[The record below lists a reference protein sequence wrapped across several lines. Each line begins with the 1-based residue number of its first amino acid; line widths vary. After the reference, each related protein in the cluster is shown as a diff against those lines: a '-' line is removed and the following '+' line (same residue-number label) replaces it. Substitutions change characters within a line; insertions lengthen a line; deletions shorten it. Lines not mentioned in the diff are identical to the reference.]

1 MGEVILKNVWKKY
14 GQVEAVRD
22 LSFAAHEGEC
32 LVILGPSGA
41 GKTSTLK
48 MIAGVEE
55 ITQGEV
61 YVDGKLANYLTPRER
76 NTAMVFESYALYPHL
91 SVYDN
96 LAFPLRSPTYRL
108 PEDQIRERVTRVA
121 GMLGMS
127 SLLDRAP
134 AQLSQGQ
141 KQRIGLGRALVR
153 EPSVFLFD
161 EPLSH
166 VDAKIR
172 HRMRMEIKRIQ
183 QTLRTTTIYV
193 THDYMEA
200 MSLGD
205 EVVVINEGRLQQ
217 MGTPREVFDY
227 PASLF
232 VADLIGDP
240 PMNFLDVDLASQ
252 NGELLFRT
260 LDGACELP
268 VPAELKPK
276 LQKGTKKRFRIGF
289 RPMFVKHYLSQPES
303 CHIQGAV
310 YVFERFETGGV
321 LTVAAG
327 QNRVLASTEPN
338 LTVHIDQPVWLSLEE
353 NCIRVFDPESGL
365 AVT

>member
-1 MGEVILKNVWKKY
+1 MGEVVFKNVWKKY
-14 GQVEAVRD
+14 GQVEAVKD
-22 LSFAAHEGEC
+22 LSFVAREGEC

-55 ITQGEV
+55 ITEGEV
-61 YVDGKLANYLTPRER
+61 YIDGKLANYLTPRER

-108 PEDQIRERVTRVA
+108 QEDQIRERVTRVA

-141 KQRIGLGRALVR
+141 KQRVGLGRALVR

-172 HRMRMEIKRIQ
+172 HRMRMEIKHIQ
-183 QTLRTTTIYV
+183 QTIRTTTIYV

-205 EVVVINEGRLQQ
+205 QVIVINEGRLQQ

-240 PMNFLDVDLASQ
+240 PMNFLDVDLITQ
-252 NGELLFRT
+252 NGNLWFRT
-260 LDGACELP
+260 LDGACSLP
-268 VPAELKPK
+268 APAEVAPR
-276 LQKGTKKRFRIGF
+276 LQHGNKKRFRIGF
-289 RPMFVKHYLSQPES
+289 RPMFVRHYLSEPDQS
-303 CHIQGAV
+303 HIQGTV

-327 QNRVLASTEPN
+327 QNRILASTEPN
-338 LTVHIDQPVWLSLEE
+338 LKVDIDQPVWLSLDVDR
-353 NCIRVFDPESGL
+353 IRVFDPESGL
-365 AVT
+365 AVR

>member
-1 MGEVILKNVWKKY
+1 MGEVVFKNVWKRY
-14 GQVEAVRD
+14 GNVEAVKG
-22 LSFAAHEGEC
+22 LSFVAREREC

-48 MIAGVEE
+48 MIAGVEDV
-55 ITQGEV
+55 TDGEV
-61 YVDGKLANYLTPRER
+61 YIDGKLANYLVPHER
-76 NTAMVFESYALYPHL
+76 NTAMVFESYALYPHFN
-91 SVYDN
+91 VYNN

-121 GMLGMS
+121 GMLGMTP
-127 SLLDRAP
+127 LLERNP

-141 KQRIGLGRALVR
+141 KQRVGLGRALVR

-172 HRMRMEIKRIQ
+172 HRMRMEIKHIQ
-183 QTLRTTTIYV
+183 QTIRTTTIYV

-205 EVVVINEGRLQQ
+205 EVIVINEGVLQQ
-217 MGTPREVFDY
+217 MGPPREVFDY

-240 PMNFLDVDLASQ
+240 PMNFLDVDLVSRD
-252 NGELLFRT
+252 GELIFCA

-268 VPAELKPK
+268 VPPEKKRALD
-276 LQKGTKKRFRIGF
+276 QGTKKRFRIGF
-289 RPMFVKHYLSQPES
+289 RPMFVKHHLSEPKRS
-303 CHIQGAV
+303 HIQGTV

-321 LTVAAG
+321 LTVAVG

-338 LTVHIDQPVWLSLEE
+338 LKVDIDQPVWLSLDVDR
-353 NCIRVFDPESGL
+353 IRVFDPESGL
-365 AVT
+365 AVQ

>member
-1 MGEVILKNVWKKY
+1 MGEVVFKNVWKRY
-14 GQVEAVRD
+14 GHVEAVKD
-22 LSFAAHEGEC
+22 LSFVAREGEC

-48 MIAGVEE
+48 MIAGVED
-55 ITQGEV
+55 ITAGEV
-61 YVDGKLANYLTPRER
+61 YIDGKLANYLTPRER

-121 GMLGMS
+121 GMLGMG

-141 KQRIGLGRALVR
+141 KQRVGLGRALVR

-172 HRMRMEIKRIQ
+172 HRMRMEIKHIQ
-183 QTLRTTTIYV
+183 QTIRTTTIYV

-205 EVVVINEGRLQQ
+205 QVIVINEGVLQQ
-217 MGTPREVFDY
+217 MGPPREVFDH

-240 PMNFLDVDLASQ
+240 PMNFLDVDLVAQ
-252 NGELLFRT
+252 NGDLWFRT

-268 VPAELKPK
+268 VPAEFKPK
-276 LQKGTKKRFRIGF
+276 LQQGDKKRFRIGF
-289 RPMFVKHYLSQPES
+289 RPMFVSHYLSQPEQS
-303 CHIQGAV
+303 HIQGTV

-327 QNRVLASTEPN
+327 QNRILASTEPN
-338 LTVHIDQPVWLSLEE
+338 LKVQIDQPVWLSLDVDR
-353 NCIRVFDPESGL
+353 IRVFDPESGL
-365 AVT
+365 AVK